1 MNHHGYPDYSNPKTA
16 RPKPAIPPEVIRV
29 PNDSHRRAAE
39 FHDLAAHAHRA
50 AAVHHAKEDHQTGH
64 EHSKQAM
71 EHAIKAFHLSE
82 EAHRK
87 SAKSISKV

>member
-1 MNHHGYPDYSNPKTA
+1 
-16 RPKPAIPPEVIRV
+16 
-29 PNDSHRRAAE
+29 
-39 FHDLAAHAHRA
+39 
-50 AAVHHAKEDHQTGH
+50 
-64 EHSKQAM
+64 M